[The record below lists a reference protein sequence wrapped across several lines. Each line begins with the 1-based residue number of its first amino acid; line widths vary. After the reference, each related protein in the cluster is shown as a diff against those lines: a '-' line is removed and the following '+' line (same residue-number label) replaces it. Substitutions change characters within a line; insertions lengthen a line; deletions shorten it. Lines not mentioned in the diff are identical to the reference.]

1 MCCNT
6 LVSAPP
12 PPPRWIQL
20 TVTITHKDTPAD
32 MLKQCVSMADIL
44 VVCAGKPALITKE
57 MVKPGAV
64 VVDVGINRITCEYGG
79 MPC

>member
-1 MCCNT
+1 M
-6 LVSAPP
+6 
-12 PPPRWIQL
+12 
-20 TVTITHKDTPAD
+20 TITHKDTPAD

-64 VVDVGINRITCEYGG
+64 VVDVGINRITRECGG
-79 MPC
+79 VSCQLVH